1 MWILGLGGLSRQFY
15 FQLISVLEV
24 FFFFQIPPGYVSKY
38 HLNFML
44 VPEVVQHC
52 QSNCIKQFFFVS

>member
-1 MWILGLGGLSRQFY
+1 MWILGLGGLKSRQFY

-24 FFFFQIPPGYVSKY
+24 FFFHIPPGYVSKY
-38 HLNFML
+38 HLKFML

-52 QSNCIKQFFFVS
+52 